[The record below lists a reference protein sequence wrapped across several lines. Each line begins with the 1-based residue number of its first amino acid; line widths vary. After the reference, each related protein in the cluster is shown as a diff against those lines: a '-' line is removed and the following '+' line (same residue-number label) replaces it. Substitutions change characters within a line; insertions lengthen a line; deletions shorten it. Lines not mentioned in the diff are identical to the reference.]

1 MLKERRERPLSTPL
15 GATSTD
21 AMDTE
26 EAQEF
31 SKEIA
36 EKVIEKELKKQK
48 YEQYQQVKK
57 TSNYQVPK
65 SITIPVPDLNK
76 PRQEKVS
83 RPTSVLSNF
92 DIPMYE
98 ELGEPKERQP
108 IKRSMSVTP
117 GLLGMKSGEGARPKD
132 SLDRKSAFQ
141 DYTSKM
147 MSALNNPWK
156 PRSRKTATPTRMA
169 VPPLVYVSAA
179 GTPVSDIQSKNE
191 TSEKYV
197 PMNFSAVDKTVLT
210 PQGRQEM
217 EGVASPIKLTEAL
230 QNGDTLK
237 VNPQGGALMEALGFG
252 PHKVEENDPD
262 FYMPDGQ
269 GNRLSETYQMFTNE
283 PTPEGNPGVIVK
295 LTNLVKKYG
304 SPFYLMDKKSGHLY
318 VLGENGYRQI
328 EEKGLL
334 YPSESMIIAG
344 ALDENRGNPFVITQ
358 SSRLPGTPVAES
370 TRVPLKTSTD
380 KREVKEKKEFLTP
393 DGLLE
398 KEQTEWYQKE
408 LKEAEEDMVHAYMEK
423 SKLEHK
429 EVEIIKQRA
438 LKAQEEFEALERKR
452 NENKELHD
460 KMKEEIKKM
469 DKAVAD
475 SSTFIKRMKGK
486 DPQQI
491 AYEKTISDFWDTS
504 DVPQESL
511 PVKIAS
517 YPSLESLNE
526 EPKNKLT
533 KSDYEYYDRKRKIL
547 IEKMAMANDVYLAHL
562 QNYDQKD
569 PKDKSQKFLYQFSE
583 VGNRLHKQFDIVAE
597 RLRLPLEQPLMTYP
611 SLGNLMDAIQQ
622 EDMGD
627 KNREYFQEMAKEV
640 KIKEDIARKVLNNRL
655 SVIKTP
661 AEKEKTN
668 LQYKEYQKESK
679 KLLDF
684 CERMM
689 GKREKEAD
697 SLELEQPEG
706 VPEVKEISK
715 ERLNEKLKGIID
727 QPQYVQPIG
736 ENTLPPYYS
745 REMSRY
751 EPPNPIKQ
759 KERKDLIEKVKEITS
774 EESKGGKREKPV
786 EVDTDL
792 TWDHEGLKPFPKA
805 PKDKIN
811 ESPKPPRTPKVPKAK
826 VNAGETLK
834 KEHPAFSGD
843 SKEGKYSEPPHDKN
857 KDRKEASPEKK
868 QDPGIG
874 KKNDKND
881 KRWDV
886 ESLKNPVD
894 KKTAK
899 WIEEQNEFLGK
910 QKEKEF
916 ERDKKERDPPV
927 FNPNGPV
934 KVLQKQRATHH
945 TGYEQ
950 PPQHLMGAQRDQAPH
965 PPRVVTSRGDGSW
978 GSQGKRYPL
987 KERWKTQGGGYGKQY
1002 GTGGERRGYQT
1013 YRTDRTQPQ
1022 SHNTAYGS
1030 QRQGSYFPTKGT
1042 GNEQGGNGGGEDRID
1057 KKKYRDTRVN
1067 HENNSHEESDTEDSY
1082 EFEITSQQLSQVTP
1096 GGAALKIK
1104 LSKKKPLKITA
1115 GAPDGQSETI
1125 PMELERNWGSKR
1137 TAPSSHV
1144 DTTSES
1150 TLPTRGSGA
1159 PLFIPP
1165 IHPENNERPQKGT
1178 STKRV
1183 SDLKGSTNY
1192 GLTKERVT
1200 QVQGGDTRESQGPVR
1215 DRNPPGNGGGGD
1227 SSGGTSGDQRFPG
1240 EGRGPPRRNVN
1251 WEGGGGDDDPDPSD
1265 DGDGDDSSST
1275 DSSAPRKRKHKSPKY
1290 VYVLQGP
1297 PGPKG
1302 QEGQPGQAGRD
1313 GRDGQNLSLTRE
1325 LEETLRAHRPNL
1337 DTTGLENSFDQ
1348 FGQTIF
1354 EVLNAQHRTNQKLEE
1369 QFCRA
1374 NETQE
1379 YQVEAM
1385 QDMAQTKFQ
1394 MKYDHMFAGVPMYD
1408 GTDPDTFDDWLYQIE
1423 SLCELSRRD
1432 VRVELMG

>member
-1 MLKERRERPLSTPL
+1 MADLEHIHTRRGKYPSHPPPFGPKTWELARKEKEEKVLKEGRERPLSTPL
-15 GATSTD
+15 GTTSTD

-36 EKVIEKELKKQK
+36 EKVIERELKKQK
-48 YEQYQQVKK
+48 YEQYQQVKQ

-76 PRQEKVS
+76 PRQEKTS

-92 DIPMYE
+92 DIPFYE

-117 GLLGMKSGEGARPKD
+117 GLMGMKSGEGARPKD
-132 SLDRKSAFQ
+132 SLNRMSAFQ

-147 MSALNNPWK
+147 MSVLNNPWK
-156 PRSRKTATPTRMA
+156 PRSRKTATPTWSA

-179 GTPVSDIQSKNE
+179 GTPVSDTQSKNE
-191 TSEKYV
+191 TSKKYV
-197 PMNFSAVDKTVLT
+197 PMNFSAVDKTVLK

-217 EGVASPIKLTEAL
+217 EGVASTIKFTEAL
-230 QNGDTLK
+230 QNGDALK

-252 PHKVEENDPD
+252 PHKVEEDDPD

-269 GNRLSETYQMFTNE
+269 GKRLSETYQMFTNE
-283 PTPEGNPGVIVK
+283 QTLEGNPGVIVK

-304 SPFYLMDKKSGHLY
+304 TPFYLMDKKSGHLY
-318 VLGENGYRQI
+318 FLHEKGYKWI
-328 EEKGLL
+328 EEKGFL

-358 SSRLPGTPVAES
+358 SSRLPETSVAES

-380 KREVKEKKEFLTP
+380 KREVKEKKEPSMP

-408 LKEAEEDMVHAYMEK
+408 LKEAEEDMVHAYLEK
-423 SKLEHK
+423 SKLEH
-429 EVEIIKQRA
+429 EEIEIIKQRA

-469 DKAVAD
+469 DQAVAD
-475 SSTFIKRMKGK
+475 SSSFIKRMKSK

-491 AYEKTISDFWDTS
+491 TYEKTISDFWDTS
-504 DVPQESL
+504 DVPQGSL

-517 YPSLESLNE
+517 YPSLESLTE
-526 EPKNKLT
+526 EPKDELT
-533 KSDYEYYDRKRKIL
+533 ESDYEYYDKKRKIL
-547 IEKMAMANDVYLAHL
+547 VEKMAIANDVYLAHL
-562 QNYDQKD
+562 QNYAQED
-569 PKDKSQKFLYQFSE
+569 PKNKSQKFLFQFSE
-583 VGNRLHKQFDIVAE
+583 VANRLHKQFDIVAE

-622 EDMGD
+622 ESMGD

-640 KIKEDIARKVLNNRL
+640 KIKEDIAQKVLNNRL

-661 AEKEKTN
+661 AEKGKTN

-684 CERMM
+684 CEKMV

-715 ERLNEKLKGIID
+715 EKLNEKLKEIID
-727 QPQYVQPIG
+727 QPQYVKPIG
-736 ENTLPPYYS
+736 ENTLPPHYS
-745 REMSRY
+745 KEMSRY

-759 KERKDLIEKVKEITS
+759 KGREDLIEKVKEITS
-774 EESKGGKREKPV
+774 EESKRDKREKSV

-792 TWDHEGLKPFPKA
+792 SWDHEGLKPFPTVPQGKL
-805 PKDKIN
+805 K
-811 ESPKPPRTPKVPKAK
+811 ESPKPPRAPKVPKAREK
-826 VNAGETLK
+826 AVETLK
-834 KEHPAFSGD
+834 KDHPAFNGD
-843 SKEGKYSEPPHDKN
+843 SKKGKYPEISHKEN
-857 KDRKEASPEKK
+857 KDEKVVLSEKK
-868 QDPGIG
+868 QEPGIG
-874 KKNDKND
+874 KKSGKHDENWNS
-881 KRWDV
+881 
-886 ESLKNPVD
+886 ESSKNPVD
-894 KKTAK
+894 KKTAR

-910 QKEKEF
+910 QKEKEL
-916 ERDKKERDPPV
+916 EKDNKERDLPV

-934 KVLQKQRATHH
+934 KVLQKPRATHH

-950 PPQHLMGAQRDQAPH
+950 PPQHLMGAQRDQAPR
-965 PPRVVTSRGDGSW
+965 PPMVVTNRGDGSW
-978 GSQGKRYPL
+978 RSQGKRYPL
-987 KERWKTQGGGYGKQY
+987 KEKRRTLWGVYGKQY
-1002 GTGGERRGYQT
+1002 GASGERRSYPT
-1013 YRTDRTQPQ
+1013 YRTDRTQTQ
-1022 SHNTAYGS
+1022 SYNTAYES
-1030 QRQGSYFPTKGT
+1030 QTQGSYFPTKST
-1042 GNEQGGNGGGEDRID
+1042 GNGQGGNGGGEDKSD
-1057 KKKYRDTRVN
+1057 KKKYRDTGIN
-1067 HENNSHEESDTEDSY
+1067 HGNNSHEESDMEDSY

-1096 GGAALKIK
+1096 GGGALKIK
-1104 LSKKKPLKITA
+1104 SSKKKPLKITA
-1115 GAPDGQSETI
+1115 GAPDGQSKTI
-1125 PMELERNWGSKR
+1125 LMEIEHNWGSRR
-1137 TAPSSHV
+1137 TIPTSQV
-1144 DTTSES
+1144 DATSES

-1159 PLFIPP
+1159 PLFITP
-1165 IHPENNERPQKGT
+1165 IHQEDNVRPQKGT
-1178 STKRV
+1178 PIKKE
-1183 SDLKGSTNY
+1183 SDFKGSTNY

-1200 QVQGGDTRESQGPVR
+1200 QVQGNNIQGSQGPVR
-1215 DRNPPGNGGGGD
+1215 ANNPSGNGGEGD
-1227 SSGGTSGDQRFPG
+1227 SSGGTSGNQRFPS
-1240 EGRGPPRRNVN
+1240 EGKGPPGRNGN
-1251 WEGGGGDDDPDPSD
+1251 QGGGGDDNPDPSD
-1265 DGDGDDSSST
+1265 NGDGDDSSSST

-1313 GRDGQNLSLTRE
+1313 GRDGQSLSLTKE
-1325 LEETLRAHRPNL
+1325 LEETLKAHRPNL

-1348 FGQTIF
+1348 FG
-1354 EVLNAQHRTNQKLEE
+1354 
-1369 QFCRA
+1369 
-1374 NETQE
+1374 
-1379 YQVEAM
+1379 
-1385 QDMAQTKFQ
+1385 
-1394 MKYDHMFAGVPMYD
+1394 
-1408 GTDPDTFDDWLYQIE
+1408 
-1423 SLCELSRRD
+1423 
-1432 VRVELMG
+1432 